1 VPSVADQQFNLVPI
15 PEDIPELGIEAGYLG
30 TVDHTYPV
38 GDEAGRRLYV
48 EVSRPDGTTIG
59 FTQLEADEEGAW
71 HVMTYTPFDQVRPVK
86 AKKAR

>member
-1 VPSVADQQFNLVPI
+1 VPRVADQQFNLVPI

-38 GDEAGRRLYV
+38 GGEAGRGLYV

-59 FTQLEADEEGAW
+59 FTRLEVDEGGTW
-71 HVMTYTPFDQVRPVK
+71 RPVS
-86 AKKAR
+86 RV

>member
-1 VPSVADQQFNLVPI
+1 MAQRTRTTYEELETVAI
-15 PEDIPELGIEAGYLG
+15 PEDVPELGVEAGYLG

-38 GDEAGRRLYV
+38 GGEAGQRLYV

-71 HVMTYTPFDQVRPVK
+71 HVMTYAQFS
-86 AKKAR
+86 

>member
-1 VPSVADQQFNLVPI
+1 MAKTPTTYRELDMVPI

-30 TVDHTYPV
+30 TVDHTYTV
-38 GDEAGRRLYV
+38 GGEAGRGLYV

-71 HVMTYTPFDQVRPVK
+71 HVMNYTLFD
-86 AKKAR
+86 

>member
-1 VPSVADQQFNLVPI
+1 VPRVADQQFNPVPN

-38 GDEAGRRLYV
+38 GVEAHRGLYF

-59 FTQLEADEEGAW
+59 FTQHEADEEGTW
-71 HVMTYTPFDQVRPVK
+71 HVMTYTPFDQAIR
-86 AKKAR
+86 

>member
-1 VPSVADQQFNLVPI
+1 MEEMVPGTRTTYEELETVAI

-38 GDEAGRRLYV
+38 RGEAHRGQYV

-59 FTQLEADEEGAW
+59 FTQLEVDEVGTW
-71 HVMTYTPFDQVRPVK
+71 HVMTYTPFDQANR
-86 AKKAR
+86 

>member
-1 VPSVADQQFNLVPI
+1 MAKMHTTYQELDMVPI

-38 GDEAGRRLYV
+38 EGEAGRGLYV

-59 FTQLEADEEGAW
+59 FMQLEADEEGDW
-71 HVMTYTPFDQVRPVK
+71 HVMTYTPIG
-86 AKKAR
+86 

>member
-1 VPSVADQQFNLVPI
+1 VPRVADKQFSLVPI

-38 GDEAGRRLYV
+38 RGEAHRGQYV

-59 FTQLEADEEGAW
+59 FTQLEVDEEGTW
-71 HVMTYTPFDQVRPVK
+71 QVMTYTPFDQANR
-86 AKKAR
+86 

>member
-1 VPSVADQQFNLVPI
+1 MAQRTRTTYEELETVAI
-15 PEDIPELGIEAGYLG
+15 PEDVPELGVEAGYLG

-38 GDEAGRRLYV
+38 GGEAGQRLYV

-71 HVMTYTPFDQVRPVK
+71 HVMTYTPFD
-86 AKKAR
+86 